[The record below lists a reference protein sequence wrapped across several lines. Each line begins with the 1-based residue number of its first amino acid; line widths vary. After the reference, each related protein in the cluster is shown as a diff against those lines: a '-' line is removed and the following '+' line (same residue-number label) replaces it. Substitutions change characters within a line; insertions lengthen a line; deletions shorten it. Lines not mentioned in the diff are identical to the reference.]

1 MNNVIYYLYQSY
13 YVIGLDT
20 DVMFNQQIY
29 DAPTSIA
36 TVPKVISKFP
46 SMPTTNILI
55 PDELITMHC
64 FPKGF
69 RLIKDKPTKISRT
82 IIFSLDNIPFNK
94 SSPYNKMYFTAII
107 FYENLYNYHLL
118 RIKKNKEANTKDA
131 LKYQKYYVPKAI
143 VLSSLLPFPRET
155 AKILKGLYGYYAA
168 NYDSITIPIE
178 KTIENILYMI
188 PIPPRGNFM
197 FTYSLFGE
205 KIIFG
210 QTAINRLPN
219 SSHDLN
225 IIFGRFKIEVLLKL
239 FKCIL
244 LEIPLI
250 FYSENIDMLTTIT
263 EGIMSLTYPFRYQY
277 PFISVLPSNMY
288 SLIETANTFVVGIN
302 EDIMKKNDQGK
313 NFFERNGLEI
323 EDKTIIVVNI
333 DIDKEQITMLKPT
346 GDIRPCI
353 YLNDL
358 DYISTETQMYINGLF
373 DSVEFPLH
381 YKKKCH
387 KLISDYINQLKEKK
401 IKNEDKE
408 TFNYMIREQFFY
420 FLVSILVKYQNYIKV
435 TELKTFDLTYVSKK
449 RDAMR
454 IEDLFDVEG
463 YINDSKTSDA
473 PFYKRFLHT
482 KIFLDFMIRK
492 IYPKTTYEKI
502 SLIFFDEK
510 IFAKQ
515 NRFIFS
521 RSTKTPL
528 IENKELATKKTQID
542 ISTVKTFTNEEI
554 AYIKSNINNA
564 LQYYQDYSSLL
575 EKDEFSVMYQVYPKL
590 LYDDIFF
597 NKPYAKIHSSNRLS
611 PPMDYVSMQERIF
624 EDIVGNKKYTNI
636 YSESDNG
643 YSLDLYKRSEDNKVK
658 MYNYIDLT
666 WLMMAAGTLWYCDSY
681 ERSIR
686 INKIFEVLD
695 KIEYVEEDIY
705 QYLFMA
711 LIKYSDDANVIKM
724 YEMMMKIE
732 TLGKEN
738 YINYALL
745 CMKLSNVYKRAASS
759 YKKKKKSSK
768 ITLLMRESEIIDEE
782 ERRKILL
789 NTVINNNNKFRKR
802 TLFNGYPQKEEDN
815 DDESYLKEEIK
826 FENKHSCDFCSK
838 EYDINLNRILDMEK
852 NSEDMKFPCPN
863 CKKDVIRGSLRI
875 KVMCVKHSKGTDA
888 NPAKPLLSY
897 IDVFGLL
904 TPIEM
909 FNFSR
914 NFFLISKGIKMDIE
928 SIKKIYEKLFYN
940 FIFYFALRNLP
951 YDFILPYKKKKDDTE
966 IKSDKHIRYEFS
978 HLEVD
983 SNVINET
990 VTANQLYRA
999 VTTGE
1004 RYLMHLNASF
1014 NEFKGR
1020 RTKKTKSVQLDYSIK
1035 QVLLNKNIQ
1044 RSESIK

>member
-1 MNNVIYYLYQSY
+1 
-13 YVIGLDT
+13 
-20 DVMFNQQIY
+20 
-29 DAPTSIA
+29 
-36 TVPKVISKFP
+36 
-46 SMPTTNILI
+46 
-55 PDELITMHC
+55 
-64 FPKGF
+64 
-69 RLIKDKPTKISRT
+69 
-82 IIFSLDNIPFNK
+82 
-94 SSPYNKMYFTAII
+94 
-107 FYENLYNYHLL
+107 
-118 RIKKNKEANTKDA
+118 
-131 LKYQKYYVPKAI
+131 
-143 VLSSLLPFPRET
+143 
-155 AKILKGLYGYYAA
+155 
-168 NYDSITIPIE
+168 
-178 KTIENILYMI
+178 
-188 PIPPRGNFM
+188 
-197 FTYSLFGE
+197 
-205 KIIFG
+205 
-210 QTAINRLPN
+210 
-219 SSHDLN
+219 
-225 IIFGRFKIEVLLKL
+225 
-239 FKCIL
+239 
-244 LEIPLI
+244 
-250 FYSENIDMLTTIT
+250 
-263 EGIMSLTYPFRYQY
+263 
-277 PFISVLPSNMY
+277 
-288 SLIETANTFVVGIN
+288 
-302 EDIMKKNDQGK
+302 
-313 NFFERNGLEI
+313 
-323 EDKTIIVVNI
+323 
-333 DIDKEQITMLKPT
+333 
-346 GDIRPCI
+346 
-353 YLNDL
+353 
-358 DYISTETQMYINGLF
+358 
-373 DSVEFPLH
+373 
-381 YKKKCH
+381 
-387 KLISDYINQLKEKK
+387 
-401 IKNEDKE
+401 
-408 TFNYMIREQFFY
+408 
-420 FLVSILVKYQNYIKV
+420 
-435 TELKTFDLTYVSKK
+435 
-449 RDAMR
+449 
-454 IEDLFDVEG
+454 
-463 YINDSKTSDA
+463 
-473 PFYKRFLHT
+473 
-482 KIFLDFMIRK
+482 
-492 IYPKTTYEKI
+492 
-502 SLIFFDEK
+502 
-510 IFAKQ
+510 
-515 NRFIFS
+515 
-521 RSTKTPL
+521 
-528 IENKELATKKTQID
+528 
-542 ISTVKTFTNEEI
+542 
-554 AYIKSNINNA
+554 
-564 LQYYQDYSSLL
+564 
-575 EKDEFSVMYQVYPKL
+575 
-590 LYDDIFF
+590 
-597 NKPYAKIHSSNRLS
+597 
-611 PPMDYVSMQERIF
+611 
-624 EDIVGNKKYTNI
+624 
-636 YSESDNG
+636 
-643 YSLDLYKRSEDNKVK
+643 
-658 MYNYIDLT
+658 
-666 WLMMAAGTLWYCDSY
+666 
-681 ERSIR
+681 
-686 INKIFEVLD
+686 
-695 KIEYVEEDIY
+695 
-705 QYLFMA
+705 MA